1 MNAGKEAVRRLQCFV
16 RGPNGHAGTGV
27 WFKAH
32 CAQRDDEK
40 TVGPCQVAQFEQ
52 QVKSGQGFF
61 LPISPIFKYPL
72 RTVLGMPSEITLDQ
86 QAFKALAGETRVALL
101 KSLHERRKTQTELAK
116 ELNLSAPTVKDHLD
130 ILQSAGL
137 VQEMDD
143 GHKWKYFQLTS
154 KARHLLNPED
164 GKILILLSVTMAAVL
179 GLADERVL
187 ALCVEASRA
196 ATEKRAADPV
206 AAADFTVDA
215 IVQPA
220 NFNAPGQV
228 VIAGSTDAVAA
239 AIQLVKEGG
248 DYKGG
253 KAMGLAVSAPFHC
266 SLMANARVRMAE
278 IFSSVNDKDKPREL
292 AFPYVPNR
300 TARLSREPGLVLEL
314 LIEQIDHPVL
324 WRQSVAYLLDSGF
337 RRAVEFGPGKV
348 LQNLAKRIPAADG
361 STISVTGVG
370 DLAGLKAFEALK

>member
-1 MNAGKEAVRRLQCFV
+1 MSSVESSAQKVVAWFPGQGAQHVGMSRELLQNFPLARSTFEEASDAIGLDLRRLCLDGPDSELVKTENTQPALLTSSIAAFRITQAEFGFEPQAAAGHSLGEYSALVASRSLSLPVAVRWV
-16 RGPNGHAGTGV
+16 RERGIAM
-27 WFKAH
+27 
-32 CAQRDDEK
+32 QRAVPE
-40 TVGPCQVAQFEQ
+40 
-52 QVKSGQGFF
+52 GQG
-61 LPISPIFKYPL
+61 
-72 RTVLGMPSEITLDQ
+72 
-86 QAFKALAGETRVALL
+86 
-101 KSLHERRKTQTELAK
+101 
-116 ELNLSAPTVKDHLD
+116 
-130 ILQSAGL
+130 
-137 VQEMDD
+137 
-143 GHKWKYFQLTS
+143 
-154 KARHLLNPED
+154 
-164 GKILILLSVTMAAVL
+164 TMAAVL